1 MPKNQVIY
9 STVGTYVGPAPSNT
23 GHFITSSGAINNNWE
38 NINDNYPLVFPLKRV
53 VSASYSIEVNRT
65 NISHLGN
72 LGTIARPILNN
83 PEVQLNISYYLMG
96 LINEM
101 RLGLLGNVH
110 WNSSAEEYLL
120 YGDNRIPL
128 LSGLYSRDYSPSN
141 DSDYNYPLKS
151 REPKNIFVAVKKD
164 SLDLNDVSSGDS
176 LSTKYKN
183 TSVDVYGFGDCYI
196 NSYRSS
202 AGIGQ
207 IPTVSV
213 GFVSNNIEL
222 YASGLCNDIPAINP
236 RTYNIYS
243 GTKFSIPNNFE
254 GDGLPTVML
263 PNDITLSIKQRSNNS
278 ENLTDLLLNY
288 TDVKIQSY
296 NFDLNLNRS
305 PLYGVGY
312 KFPLDKVLTTPI
324 IGSLNFSLLPGDSKE
339 GSIVSLIK
347 RDEDYDISIRLNY
360 QRGSLFNGCG
370 ICYDFISAK
379 FNGFDSNLTI
389 SERQNNNLSFTF
401 ELDPL
406 ATTKGMFITGYLG
419 IPNSGTSVI
428 YLGDEFD
435 YGGTDNL
442 LFQNDD
448 LFVLNMSGYKLLY

>member
-1 MPKNQVIY
+1 
-9 STVGTYVGPAPSNT
+9 
-23 GHFITSSGAINNNWE
+23 
-38 NINDNYPLVFPLKRV
+38 
-53 VSASYSIEVNRT
+53 
-65 NISHLGN
+65 
-72 LGTIARPILNN
+72 
-83 PEVQLNISYYLMG
+83 
-96 LINEM
+96 
-101 RLGLLGNVH
+101 
-110 WNSSAEEYLL
+110 
-120 YGDNRIPL
+120 
-128 LSGLYSRDYSPSN
+128 
-141 DSDYNYPLKS
+141 
-151 REPKNIFVAVKKD
+151 
-164 SLDLNDVSSGDS
+164 
-176 LSTKYKN
+176 
-183 TSVDVYGFGDCYI
+183 
-196 NSYRSS
+196 
-202 AGIGQ
+202 
-207 IPTVSV
+207 
-213 GFVSNNIEL
+213 
-222 YASGLCNDIPAINP
+222 
-236 RTYNIYS
+236 
-243 GTKFSIPNNFE
+243 
-254 GDGLPTVML
+254 
-263 PNDITLSIKQRSNNS
+263 LSIKQRSNNS